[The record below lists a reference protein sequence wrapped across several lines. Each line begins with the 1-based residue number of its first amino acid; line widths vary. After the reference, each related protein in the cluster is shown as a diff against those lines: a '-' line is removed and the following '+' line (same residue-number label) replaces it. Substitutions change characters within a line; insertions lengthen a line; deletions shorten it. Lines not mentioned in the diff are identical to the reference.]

1 MANGVACEQHS
12 GFLERIKGVEADTK
26 DLKDKYKDLCG
37 KIDKIY
43 NVLIGAL
50 CSFSVAAILLGLN
63 LALNR

>member
-1 MANGVACEQHS
+1 MTEALCPQHS
-12 GFLERIKGVEADTK
+12 GFEARIKGVEDDTK
-26 DLKDKYKDLCG
+26 ALKVKYADLCG

-43 NVLIGAL
+43 NILIGAL